1 MKLIVG
7 PMGYQSYMRRSM
19 QTVLLY
25 EAKRCILPR
34 ISRLRPFQKRVL
46 LMTMTYNIL
55 RDIDILT
62 PSEKEAVLWKT
73 QRSQQQLDPVT
84 AWKRCK
90 IIERDLGK
98 LCQQLAQYVEASRTH
113 QQSVNLLVQHL
124 YVSWFGS
131 VLHTTHFLAP
141 RRPFLFSSSD
151 IFFLLIRT
159 EHTQWGRFR
168 SDAARDRHNYP
179 TTTMGIPP

>member
-1 MKLIVG
+1 MAHHSVWQNRLKLIVG

-34 ISRLRPFQKRVL
+34 ISRLRPFQKRAL
-46 LMTMTYNIL
+46 LMSMIYSIL
-55 RDIDILT
+55 REIDFLT

-73 QRSQQQLDPVT
+73 QRSQEQLDPVT

-98 LCQQLAQYVEASRTH
+98 LCQQLTRYIEASRTH

-131 VLHTTHFLAP
+131 CFLHVMLSLHMTVSF
-141 RRPFLFSSSD
+141 FQMCFSLFSSFSTASID
-151 IFFLLIRT
+151 YLLL
-159 EHTQWGRFR
+159 
-168 SDAARDRHNYP
+168 
-179 TTTMGIPP
+179 